1 MQRMF
6 KRDIS
11 ALATVFSF
19 TEDFA
24 QAQALDDAASF
35 AMNVAIEEL
44 FTNMVK
50 YGAKHENEVSLELKV
65 RAGVLTIEMI
75 DFDVEPFDVTKHGD
89 VDTSKSLAER
99 VPGGLGLHLVKSVMD
114 DVVYD
119 YRNRN
124 ARITMTKRLEGSDV

>member
-44 FTNMVK
+44 FTNM
-50 YGAKHENEVSLELKV
+50 
-65 RAGVLTIEMI
+65 
-75 DFDVEPFDVTKHGD
+75 DVEPFDVTKHGD